1 MKNPFARTGFD
12 SLLGANCTINNGMLL
27 IAVKQT
33 FVLDGNFIGTEVVKG
48 GEDVIDGTTLI
59 VGGTLKVNTVK
70 IPNVT
75 VTGKI
80 ECDLLVVEGT
90 LAVKSGGEIKARE
103 IRYRSL
109 VIEDGSIVSAQMNHL
124 DHISA
129 GEQT

>member
-12 SLLGANCTINNGMLL
+12 SLLGASCTMNNGMLL
-27 IAVKQT
+27 IAAKQT

-90 LAVKSGGEIKARE
+90 LAVKNGGEIKARE
-103 IRYRSL
+103 IQYRSL
-109 VIEDGSIVSAQMNHL
+109 VIENGAIVSAHMNHL

>member
-12 SLLGANCTINNGMLL
+12 SLLGACCTMNNGTL
-27 IAVKQT
+27 IIAPKQT
-33 FVLDGNFIGTEVVKG
+33 FVLDGTFIGTEVVKS
-48 GEDVIDGTTLI
+48 GEDVADSTTL
-59 VGGTLKVNTVK
+59 VVNGSLKVASIK

-75 VTGKI
+75 LAGRI

-103 IRYRSL
+103 IQYRSL

-129 GEQT
+129 GEQA

>member
-1 MKNPFARTGFD
+1 MKNPFARAGFD
-12 SLLGANCTINNGMLL
+12 SLLGASCTINNGTLL
-27 IAVKQT
+27 IAAKQT
-33 FVLDGNFIGTEVVKG
+33 FVLDGNFIGSEVMG
-48 GEDVIDGTTLI
+48 GDIADSTTLV
-59 VGGTLKVNTVK
+59 VGGTLKVVTVK

-90 LAVKSGGEIKARE
+90 LAVKNGGEIKARE
-103 IRYRSL
+103 VQYRSL
-109 VIEDGSIVSAQMNHL
+109 VIENGSIVSAQMNHL